1 MLLRRPI
8 VRLSI
13 LLALAWGLSCD
24 RGGAEAGPTAGRPE
38 RIVSLSPAL
47 TEILFAIG
55 AGDRVVGITD
65 HCDFPPDA
73 LGRPRVGGYANPS
86 VESVLALRP
95 DLVVAS
101 PGPGN
106 REAVRAMERA
116 GLPVAVFDS
125 ETLEETLATIRA
137 VARATGAEA
146 RGETL
151 VRRMRER
158 IDAVAGR
165 VAAFP
170 RVRTLFCLQVEPIV
184 AAGRGTLPAEIVE
197 AAGGE
202 NVVAEARYPRLGI
215 ESVIALGPDVILQS
229 RMDVPDEERR
239 DAGAEF
245 WKRWP
250 ELPAVRSG
258 RVRTLSGSSALRP
271 GPRVADAVEEI
282 AEILH
287 GTDARR

>member
-1 MLLRRPI
+1 MLVRRPI
-8 VRLSI
+8 VPLAI
-13 LLALAWGLSCD
+13 VLALAWGPSCD
-24 RGGAEAGPTAGRPE
+24 RGREETGAAPGRPE

-47 TEILFAIG
+47 TEILFAVG
-55 AGDRVVGITD
+55 AGGRVVGITD
-65 HCDFPPDA
+65 YCDFPPDA
-73 LGRPRVGGYANPS
+73 LGLPRVGGYANPS

-106 REAVRAMERA
+106 REAVRALERA
-116 GLPVAVFDS
+116 GVRVAIFES
-125 ETLEETLATIRA
+125 ETLEETFATIRA
-137 VARATGAEA
+137 VARATGVDT
-146 RGETL
+146 RGDAV

-165 VAAFP
+165 VAALP
-170 RVRTLFCLQVEPIV
+170 RVRTLFCLQVDPII
-184 AAGRGTLPAEIVE
+184 AAGRGTLPAQILE

-202 NVVAEARYPRLGI
+202 NVVVNARYPRLGI
-215 ESVIALGPDVILQS
+215 ESVIALGPDVIVQS
-229 RMDVPDEERR
+229 RMDVPEEGKR
-239 DAGAEF
+239 DAAVDY

-250 ELPAVRSG
+250 DLPAVRFG
-258 RVRTLSGSSALRP
+258 RVRPLQGSAALRP

-287 GTDARR
+287 GTDARP

>member
-1 MLLRRPI
+1 MLVRRLIGLLAI
-8 VRLSI
+8 V
-13 LLALAWGLSCD
+13 LALAWGPSCD
-24 RGGAEAGPTAGRPE
+24 RAPGEAGTAPHRAE

-47 TEILFAIG
+47 TEILFAVG

-65 HCDFPPDA
+65 FCDFPTDA
-73 LGRPRVGGYANPS
+73 LGLPRVGGYANPS

-106 REAVRAMERA
+106 REAVRSLERA
-116 GLPVAVFDS
+116 GLRVAIFES
-125 ETLEETLATIRA
+125 ETLGETLATIRA
-137 VARATGAEA
+137 VARATGTEG
-146 RGETL
+146 RGEAV
-151 VRRMRER
+151 VRRLRER
-158 IDAVAGR
+158 IDAVAAR
-165 VAAFP
+165 VAALP
-170 RVRTLFCLQVEPIV
+170 RVRTLFCLQVEPII
-184 AAGRGTLPAEIVE
+184 AAGRGTLPAEILE

-215 ESVIALGPDVILQS
+215 ESVIALGPDVIVQS
-229 RMDVPDEERR
+229 RMDVPEEGER
-239 DAGAEF
+239 DAAADY

-250 ELPAVRSG
+250 DLPAVRTG
-258 RVRTLSGSSALRP
+258 RVRMLPGSAALRP

-287 GTDARR
+287 GTDARP

>member
-1 MLLRRPI
+1 MFPVLI
-8 VRLSI
+8 V
-13 LLALAWGLSCD
+13 LALAWGSSCD
-24 RGGAEAGPTAGRPE
+24 RSREDAGPGLDRPR

-47 TEILFAIG
+47 TEILFAVG

-65 HCDFPPDA
+65 YCDYPPDA
-73 LGRPRVGGYANPS
+73 LGLPRVGGYANPS

-116 GLPVAVFDS
+116 GLRVAVFES

-137 VARATGAEA
+137 VARAAGAEA
-146 RGETL
+146 RGEAI
-151 VRRMRER
+151 VRRTRER
-158 IDAVAGR
+158 IDAVSGR
-165 VAAFP
+165 VAALP
-170 RVRTLFCLQVEPIV
+170 RVRTLFCLQIDPII
-184 AAGRGTLPAEIVE
+184 AAGGGTLPAQILE

-202 NVVAEARYPRLGI
+202 NVVAAARYPRLGI
-215 ESVIALGPDVILQS
+215 ESVIALGPEVIVQS
-229 RMDVPDEERR
+229 RMDVPEDGAR
-239 DAGAEF
+239 DAAVDY
-245 WKRWP
+245 WTRWP
-250 ELPAVRSG
+250 DLPAVRTG
-258 RVRTLSGSSALRP
+258 RVRMLPGSAALRP

-287 GTDARR
+287 GAGARP

>member
-1 MLLRRPI
+1 
-8 VRLSI
+8 
-13 LLALAWGLSCD
+13 LAWGPSCD
-24 RGGAEAGPTAGRPE
+24 RGREETGAAPGRPE

-47 TEILFAIG
+47 TEILFAVG
-55 AGDRVVGITD
+55 AGGRVVGITD
-65 HCDFPPDA
+65 YCDFPPDA
-73 LGRPRVGGYANPS
+73 LGLPRVGGYANPS

-106 REAVRAMERA
+106 REAVRALERA
-116 GLPVAVFDS
+116 GVRVAIFES
-125 ETLEETLATIRA
+125 ETLEETFATIRA
-137 VARATGAEA
+137 VARATGVDT
-146 RGETL
+146 RGDAV

-165 VAAFP
+165 VAALP
-170 RVRTLFCLQVEPIV
+170 RVRTLFCLQVDPII
-184 AAGRGTLPAEIVE
+184 AAGRGTLPAQILE

-202 NVVAEARYPRLGI
+202 NVVVNARYPRLGI
-215 ESVIALGPDVILQS
+215 ESVIALGPDVIVQS
-229 RMDVPDEERR
+229 RMDVPEEGKR
-239 DAGAEF
+239 DAAVDY

-250 ELPAVRSG
+250 DLPAVRFG
-258 RVRTLSGSSALRP
+258 RVRPLQGSAALRP

-287 GTDARR
+287 GTDARP